1 MVKVCKGCF
10 KFTLSFNISLWETE
24 NCIAQGQK
32 LNECWTWTHPYWIV
46 GAVSIYSTPTKKF
59 MVHVDLQSRKS
70 IQVAASILLVCWLA
84 LVWFGLVVRSSRL
97 CTRSALPRFSQEVS
111 YKHFRWE
118 RPSKLSILLP
128 ALKRLPRLGSKSDGA
143 SQSLN
148 SCHDLQYVEGKNS
161 EGTAQSTQYR
171 SRSIELDRIL
181 GCTCKHSEKRREQ
194 SCLRLSKQSS

>member
-1 MVKVCKGCF
+1 MNLAEQPIMVKVCKGCF
-10 KFTLSFNISLWETE
+10 KFTLSFNISLWEAE

-97 CTRSALPRFSQEVS
+97 CTRSALPRFFPGGLLQTFQMRETLQALHTPASSQ
-111 YKHFRWE
+111 
-118 RPSKLSILLP
+118 
-128 ALKRLPRLGSKSDGA
+128 AA
-143 SQSLN
+143 A
-148 SCHDLQYVEGKNS
+148 
-161 EGTAQSTQYR
+161 T
-171 SRSIELDRIL
+171 
-181 GCTCKHSEKRREQ
+181 
-194 SCLRLSKQSS
+194 LRV